1 MQEKEIKTS
10 LRQRIIIGIIAIL
23 LLCSTIAIY
32 ALIVL
37 NGEKNKETSAAKKE
51 ELSNITKDL
60 TAKQEDL
67 KKASEKLSKRYFN
80 TLASY
85 RNKVKAYNA
94 TSVDDAGLKTFDLK
108 VGTGAEITASTTSYY
123 AYYIGWCKD
132 ESIFDSSF
140 DDAKNPKNLKAPL
153 TVTNPRSLIAGWSEG
168 IKGMKIGGV
177 REVDIPG
184 ALAYGKER
192 EICGAKNSPLK
203 FIILPIDVS
212 EEYKKKASEYNKTY
226 IKYQK
231 LQSEINGISS

>member
-10 LRQRIIIGIIAIL
+10 LRQRIIIGIIAVL

-37 NGEKNKETSAAKKE
+37 NGEKNKETSTAKKE

-67 KKASEKLSKRYFN
+67 KKASEKLSKQYFN
-80 TLASY
+80 TLAQY

-140 DDAKNPKNLKAPL
+140 DDAKNPKSLKAPL
-153 TVTNPRSLIAGWSEG
+153 TVTNSRSLIAGWSEG

-212 EEYKKKASEYNKTY
+212 EEYKKKVSEYNKTY